1 LTTSAP
7 AWLLL
12 PTENDVL
19 SPSLSRETPL
29 RLLFDQ
35 NLSPRLV
42 QAIADLFPGS
52 AHVRDIGLATADD
65 DDVWSYAAT
74 HDFAI
79 VSKDADFHQ
88 RSFLFG
94 HPPKVIWVRLG
105 NCSTADVIAL
115 LRMRARDILA
125 FDSDPGG
132 SFLELR

>member
-1 LTTSAP
+1 
-7 AWLLL
+7 
-12 PTENDVL
+12 
-19 SPSLSRETPL
+19 
-29 RLLFDQ
+29 
-35 NLSPRLV
+35 V

-115 LRMRARDILA
+115 LRTRARDILA